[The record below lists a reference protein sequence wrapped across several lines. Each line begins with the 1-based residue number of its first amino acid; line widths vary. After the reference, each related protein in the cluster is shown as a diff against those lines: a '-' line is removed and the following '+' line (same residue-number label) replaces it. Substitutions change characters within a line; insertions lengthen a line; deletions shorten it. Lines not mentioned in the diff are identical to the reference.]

1 VVTGFLWDNLFSHF
15 KLPLDLVRGVGT
27 AIPISRLYTSSKTL
41 LAKGSTS

>member
-1 VVTGFLWDNLFSHF
+1 VLTGFLWDNLVSHF